1 MSLMSRGL
9 SLLIFLVIEVFSQEN
24 IGARAFAIKSFVA
37 VANDAWAIFYNP
49 AGTANLRDREISFS
63 YIPAQFGLTQL
74 SKKGAVYYE
83 PSLPVKFGVGFESF
97 GFELYR
103 ENTFKI
109 SLSHSF
115 GVFNLGLGLNYNF
128 VSIKNYGSAGAF
140 SADLGFISNP
150 VKFLRFGFVVKNLIA
165 GKIGEARERLP
176 KEIDLGVALMP
187 YDNLIVSTGVYK
199 ELIFRESVR
208 YGVEYNIANFVSV
221 RFGLSNYPVRYS
233 GGLGIKI
240 FRFQLDYG
248 VDNHQLLGLT
258 HQVTLTAKFGGG
270 G

>member
-1 MSLMSRGL
+1 MLRILFFLIFFVFRGL
-9 SLLIFLVIEVFSQEN
+9 SQEN

-49 AGTANLRDREISFS
+49 AGIANLENREASFS

-74 SKKGAVYYE
+74 SKKGVVYYE

-103 ENTFKI
+103 ENIFKI
-109 SLSHSF
+109 SLAQNF
-115 GVFNLGLGLNYNF
+115 GLFNLGLGLSYNF

-140 SADLGFISNP
+140 SADLGFISSP
-150 VKFLRFGFVVKNLIA
+150 VKFLKFGFIVKNLIA
-165 GKIGEARERLP
+165 GKIGEAKENLS

-187 YDNLIVSTGVYK
+187 YNNLVVSMGVYK
-199 ELIFRESVR
+199 ELIFRESLR
-208 YGVEYNIANFVSV
+208 YGVEYGVAEFVSV
-221 RFGLSNYPVRYS
+221 RFGLSNYPIRYS
-233 GGLGIKI
+233 GGIGIKV
-240 FRFQLDYG
+240 FKFQLDYG

-258 HQVTLTAKFGGG
+258 HQITLTAKFGAGK
-270 G
+270 